1 MGENASEENS
11 FVMITERWN
20 KERARSGEHA
30 YEHPIPHVEAGPL
43 ARLIQDPKK
52 LRKAKLTENQEERI
66 ERLLKFIWKHM
77 IIYPQG
83 EKKPKKYTEDGKV
96 WKKGLSYIELFFDF
110 RNYDSE
116 EGNDDA
122 PHGRVVGIKGNPLK
136 PREQEF
142 NYFYNEFN
150 KRIEGLAK
158 ELDLRGVIAD
168 LNFGK

>member
-1 MGENASEENS
+1 MGKSGKKDYLILS
-11 FVMITERWN
+11 F
-20 KERARSGEHA
+20 
-30 YEHPIPHVEAGPL
+30 
-43 ARLIQDPKK
+43 
-52 LRKAKLTENQEERI
+52 
-66 ERLLKFIWKHM
+66 
-77 IIYPQG
+77 
-83 EKKPKKYTEDGKV
+83 
-96 WKKGLSYIELFFDF
+96 FFDF